1 MIWRGKKW
9 VSEGIFQ
16 NKGCLKYPPAHILLA
31 GSVESSSNM
40 KKRYG
45 LFLSHKKGS
54 TTFLLSL
61 YPLVEMTKG
70 TLECLEKAMAP
81 HSSTLAWKIPWM
93 EEPSRLQSRGSLR
106 VRHDW
111 ASSLSLFTFM
121 HWRGNGSPLQCS
133 CLENP
138 RDGGAWCAAVY
149 GVAQSWTRL
158 KWLSSTLECQCI
170 MLRTSYTLSSCR
182 CSFLAP
188 RHHWLFSSGLGLM
201 KASVHALETFY
212 GLQRSV
218 HLILLYWLCQ
228 SLDCVD
234 HNKLWKILKEM
245 GIPDHLTCLLR
256 NLYAGQEATVRTGH
270 EQQTGS
276 K

>member
-1 MIWRGKKW
+1 
-9 VSEGIFQ
+9 
-16 NKGCLKYPPAHILLA
+16 
-31 GSVESSSNM
+31 
-40 KKRYG
+40 
-45 LFLSHKKGS
+45 
-54 TTFLLSL
+54 
-61 YPLVEMTKG
+61 
-70 TLECLEKAMAP
+70 
-81 HSSTLAWKIPWM
+81 
-93 EEPSRLQSRGSLR
+93 
-106 VRHDW
+106 
-111 ASSLSLFTFM
+111 M
-121 HWRGNGSPLQCS
+121 HGRGNGSPLQCS

-182 CSFLAP
+182 CSFLVP

-256 NLYAGQEATVRTGH
+256 NLYAAQEATIKTGH
-270 EQQTGS
+270 GTTDWFQIGKGVCQGCISSPCLLICRVHHEKRWAGRSTSWNQDCREKCQ
-276 K
+276 